1 VKPDSEL
8 SCSVAREAATL
19 LYFGAEKEYKQAK
32 VKAAKNLGTKFMPS
46 NLDVAL
52 ELDKVAQENE
62 GDERRIRL
70 LEMRKEALRIM
81 QVLAFFC
88 PVLIGSVWRGTIR
101 RGSDIDIAVYTDETE
116 KILNSLKSGGIKVS
130 KTQWT
135 TVNKHGET
143 LSSFHIYAQNNYSIE
158 IVARSA
164 GEAGQKRRCEVFG
177 DQIKGLKVKEL
188 QKVLEQNPLQR
199 FVPE

>member
-1 VKPDSEL
+1 LKPESDT
-8 SCSVAREAATL
+8 SCTVAKEAATL

-52 ELDKVAQENE
+52 ELDKIAQDNE
-62 GDERRIRL
+62 GDERQTRL
-70 LEMRKEALRIM
+70 LEMRKEALKIM
-81 QVLAFFC
+81 QVLGNFC

-101 RGSDIDIAVYTDETE
+101 RSSDIDIAVYSDATE
-116 KILNSLKSGGIKVS
+116 EILDALKSAGIKIS

-143 LSSFHIYAQNNYSIE
+143 FSSFHIYAQNKYSIE

-164 GEAGQKRRCEVFG
+164 GEATQKRRCEVFG
-177 DQIKGLKVKEL
+177 DQIKGLKTKEL
-188 QKVLEQNPLQR
+188 QRVLEQNPLQR

>member
-1 VKPDSEL
+1 
-8 SCSVAREAATL
+8 VAKEAATL

-32 VKAAKNLGTKFMPS
+32 VKAAQNLGTKFMPS

-52 ELDKVAQENE
+52 ELDKIAQDNE
-62 GDERRIRL
+62 GEERQIRL
-70 LEMRKEALRIM
+70 LEMRKEALKIM
-81 QVLAFFC
+81 QILGNFC

-101 RGSDIDIAVYTDETE
+101 RGSDIDIAVYSDATE
-116 KILNSLKSGGIKVS
+116 EILSALKTAGIKIL

-143 LSSFHIYAQNNYSIE
+143 LSSFHIYAQNKYSIE
-158 IVARSA
+158 IVARST
-164 GEAGQKRRCEVFG
+164 GEAAQKRRCEVFG
-177 DQIKGLKVKEL
+177 DQIKGLKPKEL
-188 QKVLEQNPLQR
+188 QRVLEQNPLQR

>member
-1 VKPDSEL
+1 LKPDCDS
-8 SCSVAREAATL
+8 SCTVAKEAATL

-52 ELDKVAQENE
+52 ELDKIAQDNE
-62 GDERRIRL
+62 GDERQTRL
-70 LEMRKEALRIM
+70 LEMRKEALKIM
-81 QVLAFFC
+81 QVLADFC

-101 RGSDIDIAVYTDETE
+101 RGSDIDIAVYSDATE
-116 KILNSLKSGGIKVS
+116 EILGALNSGGIKIL

-143 LSSFHIYAQNNYSIE
+143 FSSFHIYAQNKYSIE

-164 GEAGQKRRCEVFG
+164 GEATQKRRCEVFG
-177 DQIKGLKVKEL
+177 DQIKGLKPNEL
-188 QKVLEQNPLQR
+188 QRVLEQNPLKR

>member
-1 VKPDSEL
+1 MKPESDS
-8 SCSVAREAATL
+8 SCTVAREAATL

-32 VKAAKNLGTKFMPS
+32 DKAAKNLGTKFMPS

-52 ELDKVAQENE
+52 ELDKIAQDNE
-62 GDERRIRL
+62 GDERQTRL
-70 LEMRKEALRIM
+70 LEMRKEALKVM
-81 QVLAFFC
+81 LVLGDFC

-101 RGSDIDIAVYTDETE
+101 RGSDIDIAVYSDATE
-116 KILNSLKSGGIKVS
+116 EILGALNSAGIRVS

-143 LSSFHIYAQNNYSIE
+143 LSSFHIYAQNKYSIE

-164 GEAGQKRRCEVFG
+164 GEATQKRRCEVFG
-177 DQIKGLKVKEL
+177 DQIKGLKPKEL
-188 QKVLEQNPLQR
+188 QRVLEQNPLQR